1 MKIELTDDER
11 EFIYDKA
18 FWAKMYVDI
27 DRRATQ
33 TPEGKKFFEAEY
45 KFYDDLC
52 KKMEGDDGEKRLQSR
67 ED

>member
-27 DRRATQ
+27 DKHAARTEKA
-33 TPEGKKFFEAEY
+33 KKFFEAEY
-45 KFYDDLC
+45 KFYDKLC
-52 KKMEGDDGEKRLQSR
+52 KKMEGDDGQVQ
-67 ED
+67 D